1 MVPLMGAADGA
12 REMAGWAKAQGLVPE
27 HIKLLTDSGD
37 NSVTISDVKLAVRE
51 MLDTSDEF
59 EQLIVYFAGH
69 GFDGG
74 YGEQWL
80 LSDAPDDPN
89 AAINVLGSVALA
101 QRGGTPH
108 VVLIS
113 DACRT
118 SAAGGQQ
125 QHVRGGEIFPNPA
138 TWRHARSVD
147 QFFAT
152 LSGRAAVEVK
162 VAAGRYRALYTTA
175 VLSGLSEQGPA
186 DRDGFIR
193 PCPLRDYLELEVPRL
208 IGELPPELAF
218 ELEQEPD
225 AIITSGHDA
234 WISQVRRPSRVK
246 APRPLRGRRL
256 APRRPAGLSVGP
268 AGQLL
273 SEDPERAL
281 AECFGESFELLSR
294 PVTEPD
300 QESLCW
306 FEPHG
311 GELIDVFSPGVEAH
325 LDPHRG
331 VVRIVSPP
339 PPGASVLMRFADGAN
354 VCLPALPEYGASLI
368 FDGGELVDVA
378 YEPAPRSVRALA
390 TARMIASVRRVR
402 AIASASTRSGRFKL
416 DVENPEGIL
425 QMMRECKLVDPAL
438 AVYAAYAYQELGR
451 IDLIAEMGRY
461 LTAGLGANLFD
472 LDLFAGASDDSHPG
486 SEGPVLGFMPLLA
499 QGWALL
505 RAYDVDLPPA
515 LEGVREHVRASVW
528 TLLDETGG
536 EIVRHAMLAGEVT

>member
-1 MVPLMGAADGA
+1 M
-12 REMAGWAKAQGLVPE
+12 
-27 HIKLLTDSGD
+27 LLTDSRDG
-37 NSVTISDVKLAVRE
+37 SVTIGNVKLAVRE
-51 MLDTSDEF
+51 MLDTSDEL

-125 QHVRGGEIFPNPA
+125 QYVRGSEIFPNPA

-147 QFFAT
+147 RFFAT
-152 LSGRAAVEVK
+152 LSGRAAVEVM

-175 VLSGLSEQGPA
+175 VLSGLSEHGPA

-193 PCPLRDYLELEVPRL
+193 PCPLRDYLALEIPRL
-208 IGELPPELAF
+208 IGELPPEVAF

-225 AIITSGHDA
+225 AIITSGQDA
-234 WISQVRRPSRVK
+234 WISRIRTSKK
-246 APRPLRGRRL
+246 ARMPRPLRGRRL
-256 APRRPAGLSVGP
+256 PPRRPAGLSVGP

-273 SEDPERAL
+273 SEDPELVL
-281 AECFGESFELLSR
+281 AERFGESFELSNR
-294 PVTEPD
+294 PLIAPD
-300 QESLCW
+300 PDARSW
-306 FEPHG
+306 FEVHG
-311 GELIDVFSPGVEAH
+311 AELIEVITAGVQARV
-325 LDPHRG
+325 DPERG
-331 VVRIVSPP
+331 VVRIAPP
-339 PPGASVLMRFADGAN
+339 PPGVSVLMRFAGG
-354 VCLPALPEYGASLI
+354 VCVCVPALPEYGASLI
-368 FDGGELVDVA
+368 FDGGELVDLA
-378 YEPAPRSVRALA
+378 YEPAPGSVRALA
-390 TARMIASVRRVR
+390 TARTIASVRRVR

-425 QMMRECKLVDPAL
+425 QMMRECKLVDPTL

-451 IDLIAEMGRY
+451 IDLIAEMGQY
-461 LTAGLGANLFD
+461 LTSGLGANLFD
-472 LDLFAGASDDSHPG
+472 LDLFARASDDAHLG

-505 RAYDVDLPPA
+505 RSYSVELPLA
-515 LEGVREHVRASVW
+515 LEGIREHVRASVW
-528 TLLDETGG
+528 TLLDEAGG